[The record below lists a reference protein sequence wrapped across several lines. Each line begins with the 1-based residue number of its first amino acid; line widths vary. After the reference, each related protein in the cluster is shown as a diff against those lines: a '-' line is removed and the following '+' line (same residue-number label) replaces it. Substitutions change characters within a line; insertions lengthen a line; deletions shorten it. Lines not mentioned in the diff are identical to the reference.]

1 MCPLKQR
8 LTVEYKK
15 IRAKGQRE
23 IKKKKKRT
31 EWNVARMKEN

>member
-23 IKKKKKRT
+23 IKKKKRT

>member
-23 IKKKKKRT
+23 IKKKKK
-31 EWNVARMKEN
+31 ELSEMWQE

>member
-23 IKKKKKRT
+23 IKKQ
-31 EWNVARMKEN
+31 KELSEMWQE